1 MQDITRSRRQAEQLA
16 VRLFL
21 VDKNTGAPGAGMVV
35 HLSADSAR
43 DGSLHLASLQT
54 DQNGYV
60 SFKFDRSII
69 ATSSRLTVTHG
80 DLRGE
85 ARVFNVADLLAGDDA
100 HTIRFDAEAPAALA
114 PYLGMPAVMEPDV
127 RDLTLS
133 PGSVGLT
140 PQLFPGRGL
149 CSQLM
154 PTTMGVRR
162 FEAFQVQADICEP
175 VEWTCGDGRSDFH
188 GVQIV
193 RGKMREYDVIWHPCG
208 TSLGDLLNSI
218 TLAPCEQV
226 KVAVADWMRRET
238 ASRAE
243 AVDFQQQSSEQT
255 DHDRLIVETM
265 QSSVRNTS
273 LAGASGTSSGA
284 TAKLPLKGV
293 MLNMTA
299 AFGANVSG
307 SITTQQAAAI
317 TNNRLSE
324 RIAQSASLVASQRS
338 SVVFQTAASEHQTYQ
353 TRTIRN
359 HNHCHTLTLM
369 YYQVNRSYRVVTD
382 YKGERDVILIK
393 YDNKDF
399 DAQRA
404 YCNAH
409 VLKDALLDPALSS
422 CFDALGDALFCCDK
436 ESAGETGM
444 MDSLTFSFKLETGI
458 PFSLTLILNTTNG
471 PMTLPQINLLGVV
484 QPGGTFSQ
492 TISLPGQVDP
502 KQLTSILA
510 VIHHASG
517 GGFGAGAGILVVS
530 DLKVTYHA
538 VGHDD
543 PLGLYDSPGP
553 TFVQSSLEMPTKAEL
568 PPPSG
573 VVNEC
578 IRASC
583 CVKKLVG
590 HLNCH
595 KRYYNGIVWL
605 NEDPNE
611 RVTRWS
617 CCHRNGA
624 QFSLIGEI
632 ENEPLTVYGDYVVFP
647 VAGSLP
653 VDDPSVLPVSKLVTM
668 PTPGVYAEGI
678 LGQCDTCERID
689 PDRFW
694 DWKDSPCGDDAPD
707 VSEAPKPQPGV
718 KESDL
723 KPDLKP
729 DLISNLIQF
738 SNVPD
743 APASII
749 KDLIS
754 TLISKA
760 DSGSAEAKALLE
772 TVLEGIKES
781 INKTKGNE

>member
-1 MQDITRSRRQAEQLA
+1 MQDITKSRRQAEQLA

-21 VDKNTGAPGAGMVV
+21 VDKNTGVPGAGVVV
-35 HLSADSAR
+35 HISADSAR
-43 DGSLHLASLQT
+43 DGSLHLATLQT

-69 ATSSRLTVTHG
+69 ATNSRLTVTHG
-80 DLRGE
+80 DARGE
-85 ARVFNVADLLAGDDA
+85 VRVFNVADLLTGDDA
-100 HTIRFDAEAPAALA
+100 HTIRFDAEAPAALT
-114 PYLGMPAVMEPDV
+114 PYMGLPAVMEPDV

-149 CSQLM
+149 CGQLM

-162 FEAFQVQADICEP
+162 FEAFQVQANICEP

-193 RGKMREYDVIWHPCG
+193 RGKMREFEVVWHPCG

-238 ASRAE
+238 ASRAA
-243 AVDFQQQSSEQT
+243 AVDFQQQSFEQT
-255 DHDRLIVETM
+255 DHDRLIIETM

-273 LAGASGTSSGA
+273 LASASGTSTGA
-284 TAKLPLKGV
+284 TAKVPLKGV
-293 MLNMTA
+293 MLNMTGALA
-299 AFGANVSG
+299 ANASG

-317 TNNRLSE
+317 TTNRLSE
-324 RIAQSASLVASQRS
+324 RIVQSASLVASQRS
-338 SVVFQTAASEHQTYQ
+338 SVVFQTAASENQTYQ

-382 YKGERDVILIK
+382 YKGQRDVILVK

-399 DAQRA
+399 DARRA

-409 VLKDALLDPALSS
+409 ILKDALLDPALSS
-422 CFDALGDALFCCDK
+422 CFDALGDALFCCGE
-436 ESAGETGM
+436 ESAGKGGM
-444 MDSLTFSFKLETGI
+444 MDSLTVSFNLDTGT
-458 PFSLTLILNTTNG
+458 PVSLTLFLNTTNG
-471 PMTLPQINLLGVV
+471 PMQLPPINLLGVV
-484 QPGGTFSQ
+484 HSGGTFSQ
-492 TISLPGQVDP
+492 TISLPGQIDP
-502 KQLTSILA
+502 TQLTSIVA
-510 VIHHASG
+510 FIHQSS
-517 GGFGAGAGILVVS
+517 GGFGMLVLS
-530 DLKVTYHA
+530 NIKVTYHA
-538 VGHDD
+538 VGYGN

-553 TFVQSSLEMPTKAEL
+553 TFVQSSLTLPTKAEL
-568 PPPSG
+568 PPPSEE
-573 VVNEC
+573 VNEC
-578 IRASC
+578 LKASC
-583 CVKKLVG
+583 CIKKLVG

-595 KRYYNGIVWL
+595 KRYYNSIVWL

-632 ENEPLTVYGDYVVFP
+632 ENEPLTVYGDFVVFP

-653 VDDPSVLPVSKLVTM
+653 LDDPSVLPISKLVTM
-668 PTPGVYAEGI
+668 PTPGVYAEGL
-678 LGQCDTCERID
+678 LGQCDTCEKID

-707 VSEAPKPQPGV
+707 VSEAQKPQSGV

-743 APASII
+743 APSSII
-749 KDLIS
+749 KDLVS

-760 DSGSAEAKALLE
+760 DSGSAEAKALLDK
-772 TVLEGIKES
+772 VLEGLKES
-781 INKTKGNE
+781 INKTKGDE